1 MAQIESTAIPSLR
14 ETAGYFRRIVIL
26 IRPYWARLLR
36 GVGTGVLVGFV
47 GLILPFLTKMYID
60 EVLPSHD
67 TSLMHVLV
75 FAVAACTIASSLM
88 GTLRGLY
95 TQAVSGELTTSLSLM
110 FFNHLQHKPVG
121 FFDTHRVGEVMSRF
135 TDVRSS
141 LASVSRILEVI
152 LLNGVYV
159 ALVPVVML
167 TINVKLA
174 LLALCA
180 LPVTASLSVYTSNR
194 QRVVM
199 KATAEV
205 SADLS
210 AFQFEA
216 LTQVRTVKLAAAENT
231 IFQGVSDRS
240 SQVFSLQLRSG
251 LITAG
256 VAVINTIVR
265 TAAVAGYTWYG
276 WTLIL
281 RNELTLGEFIAFSS
295 YLGLLSAPVTQMTA
309 LFADFQRSAVAL
321 GRMFE
326 YLDLPT
332 ELDPEQAYSPPSALV
347 HRIRGPLELC
357 NISYGYADGRN
368 VLDDVSCAFP
378 EGAITAVVGAS
389 GAGKSTIVR
398 LLARMDVPRL
408 GTLRTNGVSFT
419 DIPLQDFRRQVAV
432 VWQEVGLMR
441 GTILENL
448 TLGSRQASRQAVAA
462 VIERCRLSELIT
474 GLPNGYETQ
483 MSECGATLSGGQRQR
498 IALARAIL
506 RDTPI
511 LILDEATSNI
521 DVGTEGAILEG
532 IVDLYRNKTVV
543 IVTHRATTAALS
555 DAVIYLSSGKVDAV
569 GTHETLLA
577 QNRLYE
583 QMWAISDRHTAVP
596 PARVKAL
603 A

>member
-1 MAQIESTAIPSLR
+1 M
-14 ETAGYFRRIVIL
+14 
-26 IRPYWARLLR
+26 
-36 GVGTGVLVGFV
+36 V

-60 EVLPSHD
+60 EVLPTHD
-67 TSLMHVLV
+67 TSLMHALV

-110 FFNHLQHKPVG
+110 FFNHLQHKPVS
-121 FFDTHRVGEVMSRF
+121 FFDTHRVGEIMSRF

-141 LASVSRILEVI
+141 LASVSRILEAI

-159 ALVPVVML
+159 ALVPVVMVA
-167 TINVKLA
+167 INVKLS

-180 LPVTASLSVYTSNR
+180 LPITAALSVYTSRR

-231 IFQGVSDRS
+231 IFQGVADRS

-251 LITAG
+251 LIAAG
-256 VAVINTIVR
+256 VAFLNTIVR
-265 TAAVAGYTWYG
+265 TAGVAGYTWYG

-281 RNELTLGEFIAFSS
+281 RNELTLGEFIACSS

-332 ELDPEQAYSPPSALV
+332 EMDPEQAYSPPATLI

-357 NISYGYADGRN
+357 NVSYGYAEGKN
-368 VLDDVSCAFP
+368 VLDDVSCVFP
-378 EGAITAVVGAS
+378 AGAITAIVGAS

-398 LLARMDVPRL
+398 LLARMGAPRT
-408 GTLRTNGVSFT
+408 GTLRANGTSFA

-441 GTILENL
+441 GTIWDNL
-448 TLGSRQASRQAVAA
+448 TLGVRQPSRKTVAS
-462 VIERCRLSELIT
+462 VIDRCRLSEVIM

-483 MSECGATLSGGQRQR
+483 MAECGATLSGGQRQR

-506 RDTPI
+506 RETPV

-521 DVGTEGAILEG
+521 DVGTEGAILEV
-532 IVDLYRNKTVV
+532 IADLYRDKTVV
-543 IVTHRATTAALS
+543 IVTHRAATAALS
-555 DAVIYLSSGKVDAV
+555 STVVYLSSGRVDAFAP
-569 GTHETLLA
+569 HETLLV
-577 QNRLYE
+577 QNRSYE
-583 QMWAISDRHTAVP
+583 QMWSMSDRPVP
-596 PARVKAL
+596 VSVARVKAL